1 LDVVVVIAEYKN
13 QLKAL
18 GYAANS
24 IELYGRALDE
34 FGKYLEANGIAD
46 LRKVNRPTAIEYQA
60 HIMTGPQAMETK
72 AIKLRAVKRLFE
84 YLTDKNLLLINP
96 VEGLQETFRQQ
107 RKIGVVLTMQE
118 VQKMLQQPNMSL
130 RTGIRD
136 RAIMEVLYATGI
148 RAGELRELEVYD
160 VDLKDEVLFI
170 RKGKGRK
177 QRVVPLGKNA
187 AGFVK
192 GYLEKVRP
200 RWAKR
205 NPKERR
211 LILASS
217 GLPITRGNVSANLYM
232 HARNAGVKKGASPHM
247 FRRSCATH
255 LIQNGA
261 DIRYVQKLLGHS
273 NLKTTQLYT
282 KVMPVEVKKTHKETH
297 PNENTR
303 PDP

>member
-1 LDVVVVIAEYKN
+1 MDVAVVITEYKN

-34 FGKYLEANGIAD
+34 FGKYLQENGIAD
-46 LRKVNRPTAIEYQA
+46 LRKVSRPTAIDYQA

-84 YLTDKNLLLINP
+84 YLTEKNLLLINP
-96 VEGLQETFRQQ
+96 AEGLQETFRQQ

-160 VDLKDEVLFI
+160 VDLKEEVLFI
-170 RKGKGRK
+170 RKGKGKK

-187 AGFVK
+187 AAYLK
-192 GYLEKVRP
+192 EYLEKVRP
-200 RWAKR
+200 RWAK
-205 NPKERR
+205 
-211 LILASS
+211 
-217 GLPITRGNVSANLYM
+217 
-232 HARNAGVKKGASPHM
+232 
-247 FRRSCATH
+247 
-255 LIQNGA
+255 
-261 DIRYVQKLLGHS
+261 QKIKRHGHS
-273 NLKTTQLYT
+273 
-282 KVMPVEVKKTHKETH
+282 
-297 PNENTR
+297 R
-303 PDP
+303 PCLCYLPCNSL